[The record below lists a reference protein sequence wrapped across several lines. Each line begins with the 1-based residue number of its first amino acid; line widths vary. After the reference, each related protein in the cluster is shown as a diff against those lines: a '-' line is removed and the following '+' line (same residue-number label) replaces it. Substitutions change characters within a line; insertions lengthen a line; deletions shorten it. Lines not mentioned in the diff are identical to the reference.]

1 MTFRLGESL
10 ATEGHEGMIT
20 RISGLLEGMTELS
33 AVVLPGGAAAGIAY
47 QVLVPAYLA
56 PKLTSKVGQPITLM
70 TLHYLDSPN
79 QGATFAPR
87 LIGFETPR
95 EREFFELF
103 TTVKGIGNRK
113 ALKAMAIEPSAIAA
127 AIVAKDARTLTKLPE
142 IGKRLAETVIA
153 ELSGKVEAFLPTGE
167 IEHLDRAARNALPK
181 GDLVVEEAVDAL
193 VALGEQRMEAERLV
207 GRALERA
214 KAKPSTSTEL
224 VQLVYQG

>member
-1 MTFRLGESL
+1 
-10 ATEGHEGMIT
+10 MIT
-20 RISGLLEGMTELS
+20 RVSGFLEGLTELS
-33 AVVLPGGAAAGIAY
+33 AVVVPGGPAGGIAY

-56 PKLTSKVGQPITLM
+56 PKLQSKVGSNVALM

-87 LIGFETPR
+87 LIGFETAR

-113 ALKAMAIEPSAIAA
+113 ALKAMAIEPGAIAA

-153 ELSGKVEAFLPTGE
+153 ELTGKVETFLPVGE
-167 IEHLDRAARNALPK
+167 IEHMDRQVRPALPK
-181 GDLVVEEAVDAL
+181 GDSVVEEAIDAL
-193 VALGEQRMEAERLV
+193 VALGEMRGEAERLV
-207 GRALERA
+207 GRALDRS
-214 KAKPSTSTEL
+214 KSKPVTSTEL

>member
-1 MTFRLGESL
+1 M
-10 ATEGHEGMIT
+10 
-20 RISGLLEGMTELS
+20 
-33 AVVLPGGAAAGIAY
+33 VLPGGESAGIAY

-56 PKLTSKVGQPITLM
+56 PKLKGKIGQSVTLM

-87 LIGFETPR
+87 LIGFESTR

-113 ALKAMAIEPSAIAA
+113 ALKALAIEPGAIAA
-127 AIVAKDARTLTKLPE
+127 AIVAKDARSLTKLPE

-153 ELSGKVEAFLPTGE
+153 ELSGKVEAFLPLGE
-167 IEHLDRAARNALPK
+167 IEHLDRQVRNALPR
-181 GDLVVEEAVDAL
+181 GDSVVEEAVDTL
-193 VALGEQRMEAERLV
+193 VALGEVRAEAERLV
-207 GRALERA
+207 VRALDRA
-214 KAKPSTSTEL
+214 ASKPTTSTEL